1 MSIKVVLVD
10 DHEMVRMGLSS
21 YLDIQTDIEVVGE
34 AASGE
39 EGVKLVKELK
49 PDVVVMDLVMKGMGG
64 VEATRQICQLADA
77 PQVIVL
83 TSFMDDDMVYPVIEA
98 GALSYLLKTT
108 KAREIAAAIRA
119 AGRGD
124 SVLEAE
130 VTGKVLSKMRRAP
143 QKLPHDALTAREIE
157 VLRLIAEG
165 KTNHEIAAEL
175 AIAVKTVKT
184 HITNI
189 FAKLE
194 VDDRTQAAV
203 YVHRN
208 GPL

>member
-1 MSIKVVLVD
+1 MTIKVLLVD
-10 DHEMVRMGLSS
+10 DHEMVRMGLAG
-21 YLDIQTDIEVVGE
+21 YLDIQADIEVVGE

-39 EGVKLVKELK
+39 EGVRLAGELK
-49 PDVVVMDLVMKGMGG
+49 PDVVVMDLVMAGMGG
-64 VEATRQICQLADA
+64 VEATRLICEMPDA

-83 TSFMDDDMVYPVIEA
+83 TSFMDDDKVYPVIEA
-98 GALSYLLKTT
+98 GALSYLLKTSR
-108 KAREIAAAIRA
+108 AREIASAIRA

-130 VTGKVLSKMRRAP
+130 VTGKVLSRMRRAP
-143 QKLPHDALTAREIE
+143 QDLPYKALTSREIE
-157 VLRLIAEG
+157 VLSLIAKG

-175 AIAVKTVKT
+175 VIAVKTVKT

-208 GPL
+208 GPI